1 MRWDIEKRNGSRRRR
16 RKKKVYRNPGVVDVA
31 VVVVPFGGGIN
42 KWIVLWNATI
52 SRGVTVMNRINT
64 HTNRNR
70 QRKKW
75 KKKKK
80 NAKVFLSEGRL
91 PRRPD
96 AQIITDFVCV
106 LEWNGHHR
114 HRHRFF
120 FFFPRELRNDRIQSM
135 GKSFPPSAQK

>member
-1 MRWDIEKRNGSRRRR
+1 MEVEEEEEE
-16 RKKKVYRNPGVVDVA
+16 KKVYRNPGVVDVA

-75 KKKKK
+75 KRRRKMPK
-80 NAKVFLSEGRL
+80 FFS
-91 PRRPD
+91 PRGGCRGAP
-96 AQIITDFVCV
+96 T
-106 LEWNGHHR
+106 R
-114 HRHRFF
+114 
-120 FFFPRELRNDRIQSM
+120 
-135 GKSFPPSAQK
+135 K